1 MRAKKLATYCCFLLL
16 LCTACSTTK
25 YVPDGDYL
33 LNKVSLKCDNGDIK
47 QSEAMT
53 YLRQTPNP
61 KLFDFIPFNLSLY
74 SLSGPDTTLW
84 INRFLR
90 KIGDAPVIYDSVAT
104 MNTVTEL
111 KKFMVNKGFHNAEIS
126 AMASFNGKKA
136 KVDYSITAH
145 EPYRIR
151 NYEYAVLEKNLAAI
165 IEADS
170 SNSLVRAGDRF
181 DTDVLE
187 KERKRISD
195 LLRNNGYYAFD
206 ESYVGFVADSTVGPR
221 QVDVALVVHPMQTI
235 DANGNKV
242 NKRHQRYVIRNV
254 NYIAV
259 DELTDLRG
267 DSLRKT
273 LTVEKGE
280 DLDYYYKTKFMR
292 ESTLANN
299 TYIEKGKPFS
309 QQAVDQTYAKL
320 TALNV
325 FKYLNIIF
333 TEDSLAAD
341 STGNRN
347 LTCDIIIS
355 RSRIQNFSVEIEGIN
370 NEGDFGIAGK
380 FNYAHGNI
388 FHGGEKF
395 KFSIGGSNES
405 IIGKRSIWNINTE
418 LGLEF
423 PNFFFPFLKE
433 DFIRDNPAQT
443 EVYGNFN
450 YQIRTDLSR
459 LIFGVGM
466 RYRWQTPQ
474 RINHQVDLI
483 DFNYVYIP
491 FISDE
496 MVQSIQNSLIR
507 YSYEDHL
514 IMRTGYSINYSNGH
528 LHPNGSAYSV
538 RGAIEVGGNLLY
550 GISAASN
557 AATDST
563 GAYLVGGIPFAQYVK
578 VDGDFSY
585 NMRIDERNSLVFHAG
600 LGVGVPY
607 LNSTILPFE
616 KRYYGGG
623 ANSVRGWSARSLGPG
638 SYNAGTTIDYMKQ
651 SGDISLNL
659 NIEFRT
665 HLVWYL
671 ELAAFIDAGNIWTLA
686 DEGTAGGQ
694 FRFDTFYEQI
704 ALGYGIGLRLNFDY
718 FVVRLDWGLK
728 AFDPAQVPG
737 QHWRFTNTWNIM
749 KDTALQF
756 AVGYTF

>member
-1 MRAKKLATYCCFLLL
+1 MPAKKLATYCCFILLV
-16 LCTACSTTK
+16 CTACSTTK
-25 YVPDGDYL
+25 YVPEGEFL
-33 LNKVSLKCDNGDIK
+33 LNKVNLKCDNEDIK
-47 QSEAMT
+47 QTEAMT

-90 KIGDAPVIYDSVAT
+90 KIGDAPVIYDSTAT
-104 MNTVTEL
+104 LNTVNEL
-111 KKFMVNKGFHNAEIS
+111 KKFMVNKGFHYAEVS
-126 AMASFNGKKA
+126 AMATFKGKKA
-136 KVDYSITAH
+136 KVEYDIKAH

-151 NYEYAVLEKNLAAI
+151 KYTYGILEKNLADI
-165 IEADS
+165 VLADS
-170 SNSLVRAGDRF
+170 NNSVIRSGDRF

-187 KERKRISD
+187 MERKRVSS

-206 ESYVGFVADSTVGPR
+206 ENYVGFIADSTHNAR
-221 QVDVALVVHPMQTI
+221 IVDVELIIHPMQSVNE
-235 DANGNKV
+235 NGDKMSI
-242 NKRHQRYVIRNV
+242 RHQRYLINKV
-254 NYIAV
+254 NYVAV
-259 DELTDLRG
+259 DDLLDLRS
-267 DSLRKT
+267 DSLRNS
-273 LTVEKGE
+273 LTHIQT
-280 DLDYYYKTKFMR
+280 DDIDYYYQTKFMR

-309 QQAVDQTYAKL
+309 QKAVDQTYAKL
-320 TALNV
+320 TALNIS
-325 FKYLNIIF
+325 KYLNIVF
-333 TEDSLAAD
+333 SEDSMAAD
-341 STGNRN
+341 SAGNKFLN
-347 LTCDIIIS
+347 CDIIIS
-355 RSRIQNFSVEIEGIN
+355 RSRLQNFSFEIEGIN

-380 FNYAHGNI
+380 FNYSHGNI

-405 IIGKRSIWNINTE
+405 IIGQRSIWNISTE

-433 DFIRDNPAQT
+433 DFIRNNPAQT

-466 RYRWQTPQ
+466 RYRWQTPK

-491 FISDE
+491 FISNE
-496 MVQSIQNSLIR
+496 MMQSIQNSLIR

-538 RGAIEVGGNLLY
+538 RGAIEIGGNLLY
-550 GISAASN
+550 GICAAAN

-563 GAYLVGGIPFAQYVK
+563 GAFLVGGIPFAQYVK

-585 NMRIDERNSLVFHAG
+585 NYRIDERNSLVFHAG

-607 LNSTILPFE
+607 LNSTVLPFE

-638 SYNAGTTIDYMKQ
+638 SYNAGTSIDYMKQ
-651 SGDISLNL
+651 SGDINLNL
-659 NIEFRT
+659 NVEFRT

-671 ELAAFIDAGNIWTLA
+671 EMAAFIDAGNIWTLA

-694 FRFDTFYEQI
+694 FRFDQFYEQI
-704 ALGYGIGLRLNFDY
+704 ALGYGIGLRLNFEY
-718 FVVRLDWGLK
+718 FVVRLDWGIK
-728 AFDPAQVPG
+728 AFDPAQGNG
-737 QHWRFTNTWNIM
+737 QRWRFTNTWNIM
-749 KDTALQF
+749 KDTALHF
-756 AVGYTF
+756 AVGYPF